1 MYSVDNIY
9 THHADITLPPPSP
22 ESKLRS
28 LRIRKPHHI
37 NVNISSSRQPRSRAF
52 YGRVYKDNHSS
63 MKYNTDIR
71 KNTVNKR
78 MVRQKKFRIFHRL
91 VLVMG
96 KIVVIKRIQGHVRS
110 FQSGKTGKCIRRFG
124 VQAERK
130 PRSVYGRHG
139 KKTRNRERKIFFI
152 GSRLYMA
159 LSSPAA
165 RPEGTCS
172 PKPHIFSKRNPPHI
186 RTPCPP
192 VSVQTCFSPCVFS
205 VQKRD
210 SF

>member
-1 MYSVDNIY
+1 M
-9 THHADITLPPPSP
+9 LPGCGVEKLSRPFPLRCTSLLILRSCSP
-22 ESKLRS
+22 ER
-28 LRIRKPHHI
+28 RAVDFVPGHGQEIRPQKIPDGI
-37 NVNISSSRQPRSRAF
+37 
-52 YGRVYKDNHSS
+52 
-63 MKYNTDIR
+63 IR
-71 KNTVNKR
+71 R
-78 MVRQKKFRIFHRL
+78 LIFLAIFHRL

-130 PRSVYGRHG
+130 TRSVYGRHG
-139 KKTRNRERKIFFI
+139 KTRNRERKIFFI